1 MKKKILVL
9 VLALVIA
16 AVAVVCVSCAKKDEL
31 KDGKVSYTIVNNTG
45 KNVTEI
51 TLSDRKSDNKV
62 ESKPEEG
69 GMPDGDSIGLEL
81 PVKLENDTTAD
92 VMFGYTVEGGDNVTG
107 SIMKVNGCCSGVPHT
122 AGSCPA
128 RGTSVRRW
136 SAVFCR
142 RIPCGR

>member
-31 KDGKVSYTIVNNTG
+31 KDGKVNYTIVNNTG

-107 SIMKVNGCCSGVPHT
+107 SIMKVNGTITMKIVD
-122 AGSCPA
+122 GSL
-128 RGTSVRRW
+128 T
-136 SAVFCR
+136 FD
-142 RIPCGR
+142 IQ

>member
-31 KDGKVSYTIVNNTG
+31 KDGTVSYTNANNTG

-107 SIMKVNGCCSGVPHT
+107 SIMKVNGTITMKIVD
-122 AGSCPA
+122 GSL
-128 RGTSVRRW
+128 T
-136 SAVFCR
+136 FD
-142 RIPCGR
+142 IQ

>member
-9 VLALVIA
+9 ALALVIA
-16 AVAVVCVSCAKKDEL
+16 AVAVVCVSCAKKEEL

-107 SIMKVNGCCSGVPHT
+107 SIMKVNGTITMKIVD
-122 AGSCPA
+122 GSL
-128 RGTSVRRW
+128 T
-136 SAVFCR
+136 FD
-142 RIPCGR
+142 IQ

>member
-107 SIMKVNGCCSGVPHT
+107 SIMKVNGTITMKIVD
-122 AGSCPA
+122 GSL
-128 RGTSVRRW
+128 T
-136 SAVFCR
+136 FD
-142 RIPCGR
+142 IQ

>member
-92 VMFGYTVEGGDNVTG
+92 VMFGYTLEGGD
-107 SIMKVNGCCSGVPHT
+107 SMLAPIIKVNGT
-122 AGSCPA
+122 ITLKIADGSP
-128 RGTSVRRW
+128 T
-136 SAVFCR
+136 FE
-142 RIPCGR
+142 IQ

>member
-16 AVAVVCVSCAKKDEL
+16 AVAVVCVSCAKKEEL

-107 SIMKVNGCCSGVPHT
+107 SIMKVNGTITMKIVD
-122 AGSCPA
+122 GSL
-128 RGTSVRRW
+128 T
-136 SAVFCR
+136 FD
-142 RIPCGR
+142 IQ

>member
-9 VLALVIA
+9 ALALVIV
-16 AVAVVCVSCAKKDEL
+16 AVAVVCVSCAKKEEL

-45 KNVTEI
+45 KKVTEI

-81 PVKLENDTTAD
+81 P
-92 VMFGYTVEGGDNVTG
+92 GGDNVTG
-107 SIMKVNGCCSGVPHT
+107 SIMKVNGTITMKIVD
-122 AGSCPA
+122 GSL
-128 RGTSVRRW
+128 T
-136 SAVFCR
+136 FD
-142 RIPCGR
+142 IQ

>member
-1 MKKKILVL
+1 MKKKILIL
-9 VLALVIA
+9 ALALVIV
-16 AVAVVCVSCAKKDEL
+16 AVAVVCVSCAKKEEPQTV
-31 KDGKVSYTIVNNTG
+31 KVSYTIVNNTG

-107 SIMKVNGCCSGVPHT
+107 SIMKVNGTITMKIVD
-122 AGSCPA
+122 GSL
-128 RGTSVRRW
+128 T
-136 SAVFCR
+136 FD
-142 RIPCGR
+142 IQ

>member
-92 VMFGYTVEGGDNVTG
+92 VMFGYTVEGGNNVTG
-107 SIMKVNGCCSGVPHT
+107 SIMKVNGTITMKIVD
-122 AGSCPA
+122 GSL
-128 RGTSVRRW
+128 T
-136 SAVFCR
+136 FD
-142 RIPCGR
+142 IQ

>member
-9 VLALVIA
+9 ALALVIV
-16 AVAVVCVSCAKKDEL
+16 AVAVVCVSCAKKEEL

-45 KNVTEI
+45 KKVTEI

-92 VMFGYTVEGGDNVTG
+92 VMFGYTLEGGDSMTAP
-107 SIMKVNGCCSGVPHT
+107 IIKVNGTITLKIVD
-122 AGSCPA
+122 GSP
-128 RGTSVRRW
+128 T
-136 SAVFCR
+136 FE
-142 RIPCGR
+142 IQ

>member
-1 MKKKILVL
+1 MKKKILALAL
-9 VLALVIA
+9 VLVIA
-16 AVAVVCVSCAKKDEL
+16 AVAVVCVSCAKKEEL

-92 VMFGYTVEGGDNVTG
+92 VMFGYTVEGGDSMMGPIV
-107 SIMKVNGCCSGVPHT
+107 KENGTITLKLTDDGKLDFV
-122 AGSCPA
+122 
-128 RGTSVRRW
+128 VE
-136 SAVFCR
+136 
-142 RIPCGR
+142 

>member
-51 TLSDRKSDNKV
+51 SLSDRKSDNKV

-107 SIMKVNGCCSGVPHT
+107 SIMKVNGTITMKIVD
-122 AGSCPA
+122 GSL
-128 RGTSVRRW
+128 T
-136 SAVFCR
+136 FD
-142 RIPCGR
+142 IQ

>member
-1 MKKKILVL
+1 MKKKILIL
-9 VLALVIA
+9 ALALVIV
-16 AVAVVCVSCAKKDEL
+16 AVAVVCVSCAKKEEL
-31 KDGKVSYTIVNNTG
+31 KDVKVSYTIVNNTG

-107 SIMKVNGCCSGVPHT
+107 SIMKVNGTITMKIVD
-122 AGSCPA
+122 GSL
-128 RGTSVRRW
+128 T
-136 SAVFCR
+136 FD
-142 RIPCGR
+142 IQ

>member
-9 VLALVIA
+9 ALALVIV
-16 AVAVVCVSCAKKDEL
+16 AVAVVCVSCAKKEEL

-45 KNVTEI
+45 KKVTEI

-92 VMFGYTVEGGDNVTG
+92 VMFGYTVEGG
-107 SIMKVNGCCSGVPHT
+107 
-122 AGSCPA
+122 
-128 RGTSVRRW
+128 SVEVGKA
-136 SAVFCR
+136 STEAVVSSSVLILFSDVFLTQLLS
-142 RIPCGR
+142 

>member
-1 MKKKILVL
+1 MKKKILALAL
-9 VLALVIA
+9 VLVIA
-16 AVAVVCVSCAKKDEL
+16 AVAVVCVSCTKNEEL

-107 SIMKVNGCCSGVPHT
+107 SIMKVNGTITMKIVD
-122 AGSCPA
+122 GSL
-128 RGTSVRRW
+128 T
-136 SAVFCR
+136 FD
-142 RIPCGR
+142 IQ